1 MRAKTD
7 SRRDEIV
14 KLRKAGLSYAKIGVR
29 LGISRERARQ
39 IFKGKPIP
47 EKPALGSKIM
57 LSIGD
62 VASLLG
68 VSVNTVR
75 RWGNKGILRAYRIG
89 PRADRRFRR
98 EDVDA
103 FLGEEKAGDLPDPSG

>member
-1 MRAKTD
+1 MGPPMTSKH
-7 SRRDEIV
+7 DEVIE
-14 KLRKAGLSYAKIGVR
+14 LRKADLGYAKIASR

-103 FLGEEKAGDLPDPSG
+103 FLGEEKEGDLPNPSE

>member
-1 MRAKTD
+1 MGPPMTSKH
-7 SRRDEIV
+7 DEVIE
-14 KLRKAGLSYAKIGVR
+14 LRKAGLSYAKIGSR

-75 RWGNKGILRAYRIG
+75 RWGNKGILKAYRIG

-103 FLGEEKAGDLPDPSG
+103 FLGEEKAGDLPDPSE